1 MKATRRATRREPNK
15 NQDQPAQKRPA
26 MRYQPYLMS
35 AERIVLYLNESL
47 ESFKNDPPDTRY
59 QLGYQSALEELRR
72 WIYTAGKR
80 VNKRARAPGDA
91 LELRR
96 RLMDQWA
103 SYCSSCRC
111 ARCGTS

>member
-1 MKATRRATRREPNK
+1 MKATRREPNK

-26 MRYQPYLMS
+26 MRNQPYLMS

-72 WIYTAGKR
+72 WIYAAGKR
-80 VNKRARAPGDA
+80 RQQKSTSP
-91 LELRR
+91 RR
-96 RLMDQWA
+96 RSRTA
-103 SYCSSCRC
+103 SKVDGSM
-111 ARCGTS
+111 GKLLQ